1 MCFWKNLANFVGMK
15 NSIDFLPERKQRD
28 LHELAALIRDE
39 VKDVVMI
46 ILYGSYA
53 ANTYV
58 ERDERRD
65 YGVRTIYMSDYDLL
79 VVTKRRLGERESTVE
94 ARIRERFAAG
104 KNDENLPRPQIIN
117 ESISKLNDA
126 LTMGRY
132 FYVEIVAKGIMLY
145 DSGECQLATP
155 GELDYAEI
163 KKMAEEYYGD
173 KFSDGLDF
181 FKGANFYY
189 QEENYHMTA
198 FMLHQATESFLKT
211 IPLVYILYGYKEHDL
226 QFLIE
231 KCKPYTLELA
241 KVFPCDT
248 DEEKRLFDLLR
259 RASYGPYTLRLRAA
273 ICHPICTP
281 PAGRRKTP
289 VRLVAPRLSGSPLQQ
304 KELHRHQSR
313 HRRSRPQDRTITRH
327 RGKGL

>member
-53 ANTYV
+53 TNTYV

-94 ARIRERFAAG
+94 ARVRERFAAG
-104 KNDENLPRPQIIN
+104 KNDDNLPRPQIIN

-145 DSGECQLATP
+145 DSGQCQLATP

-163 KKMAEEYYGD
+163 KKMAEEYYDD

-248 DEEKRLFDLLR
+248 DEERRLFDLLR
-259 RASYGPYTLRLRAA
+259 RAYLETRYNKKNFIVTKADINALVPKIELLRGIVEKACKERFKYY
-273 ICHPICTP
+273 ISS
-281 PAGRRKTP
+281 RRLK
-289 VRLVAPRLSGSPLQQ
+289 
-304 KELHRHQSR
+304 
-313 HRRSRPQDRTITRH
+313 
-327 RGKGL
+327 

>member
-1 MCFWKNLANFVGMK
+1 MK

-28 LHELAALIRDE
+28 LRELAALIRDE

-163 KKMAEEYYGD
+163 KKMAEEYYDD

-248 DEEKRLFDLLR
+248 NEEKRLFDLLR
-259 RASYGPYTLRLRAA
+259 RAYLEARYNKKNFIVTKADIDALVPKIEQLCGIVEKVCKTRLGYYT
-273 ICHPICTP
+273 
-281 PAGRRKTP
+281 
-289 VRLVAPRLSGSPLQQ
+289 QQ
-304 KELHRHQSR
+304 SDNSIHF
-313 HRRSRPQDRTITRH
+313 
-327 RGKGL
+327 

>member
-28 LHELAALIRDE
+28 LRELAALIRDE

-94 ARIRERFAAG
+94 SRVRERFAAG
-104 KNDENLPRPQIIN
+104 KNDENLPRPQLIN

-145 DSGECQLATP
+145 DSGECQLAKP

-163 KKMAEEYYGD
+163 KKMAEEYYDD

-259 RASYGPYTLRLRAA
+259 RAYLEARYNKKNFIVAKEDIDALIPKIVLLRDVTKIIGTTQINKYSLLA
-273 ICHPICTP
+273 
-281 PAGRRKTP
+281 
-289 VRLVAPRLSGSPLQQ
+289 
-304 KELHRHQSR
+304 
-313 HRRSRPQDRTITRH
+313 
-327 RGKGL
+327 

>member
-28 LHELAALIRDE
+28 LRELAALIRDE

-163 KKMAEEYYGD
+163 KKMAEEYYDD

-259 RASYGPYTLRLRAA
+259 RAYLEARYNKKNFIVTKADIDALVPKIELLRNIVEKVCRE
-273 ICHPICTP
+273 
-281 PAGRRKTP
+281 
-289 VRLVAPRLSGSPLQQ
+289 RLNHYDQQ
-304 KELHRHQSR
+304 NQH
-313 HRRSRPQDRTITRH
+313 
-327 RGKGL
+327 

>member
-1 MCFWKNLANFVGMK
+1 MK

-28 LHELAALIRDE
+28 LRELAALIRDE

-163 KKMAEEYYGD
+163 KKMAEEYYDD

-259 RASYGPYTLRLRAA
+259 RAYLEARYNKKNFIATKADIDALVPKIELLRNIVEKVCRE
-273 ICHPICTP
+273 
-281 PAGRRKTP
+281 
-289 VRLVAPRLSGSPLQQ
+289 RLNHYDQQ
-304 KELHRHQSR
+304 NQH
-313 HRRSRPQDRTITRH
+313 
-327 RGKGL
+327 

>member
-1 MCFWKNLANFVGMK
+1 MK

-198 FMLHQATESFLKT
+198 FML
-211 IPLVYILYGYKEHDL
+211 
-226 QFLIE
+226 
-231 KCKPYTLELA
+231 
-241 KVFPCDT
+241 
-248 DEEKRLFDLLR
+248 RL
-259 RASYGPYTLRLRAA
+259 
-273 ICHPICTP
+273 
-281 PAGRRKTP
+281 
-289 VRLVAPRLSGSPLQQ
+289 
-304 KELHRHQSR
+304 
-313 HRRSRPQDRTITRH
+313 
-327 RGKGL
+327 

>member
-28 LHELAALIRDE
+28 LRELAALIRDE

-94 ARIRERFAAG
+94 ARVRERFAAG
-104 KNDENLPRPQIIN
+104 KNDGNLPRPQIIN

-198 FMLHQATESFLKT
+198 FMLHQATESYLKT

-226 QFLIE
+226 QFLIG

-248 DEEKRLFDLLR
+248 DEEKHLFDLLR
-259 RASYGPYTLRLRAA
+259 RAYLEARYNKKNFIVTKADIDALVPKIELLRDIVEKVCKERFNYYRLRD
-273 ICHPICTP
+273 I
-281 PAGRRKTP
+281 K
-289 VRLVAPRLSGSPLQQ
+289 
-304 KELHRHQSR
+304 
-313 HRRSRPQDRTITRH
+313 
-327 RGKGL
+327 

>member
-28 LHELAALIRDE
+28 LRELAALIRDE

-94 ARIRERFAAG
+94 ARVRERFAAG

-163 KKMAEEYYGD
+163 KKMAEEYYDD

-198 FMLHQATESFLKT
+198 FMLHQATESYLKT

-248 DEEKRLFDLLR
+248 DEEKHLFDRLR
-259 RASYGPYTLRLRAA
+259 RAYLEARYNKKNFIVAKEDIDALIPKIILLRDVTKIISTTQINKYSLLA
-273 ICHPICTP
+273 
-281 PAGRRKTP
+281 
-289 VRLVAPRLSGSPLQQ
+289 
-304 KELHRHQSR
+304 
-313 HRRSRPQDRTITRH
+313 
-327 RGKGL
+327 

>member
-28 LHELAALIRDE
+28 LRELAALIRDE

-94 ARIRERFAAG
+94 ARVRERFAAG

-163 KKMAEEYYGD
+163 KKMAKEYYEDKLTDIVDFWGD
-173 KFSDGLDF
+173 ATTNIAQQKYTHASF
-181 FKGANFYY
+181 F
-189 QEENYHMTA
+189 
-198 FMLHQATESFLKT
+198 LHQTAENCLKA
-211 IPLVYILYGYKEHDL
+211 IPLVYTLYGYKEHDL

-259 RASYGPYTLRLRAA
+259 RAYLEARYNKKNFIVTKADIDALIPKIELLRDIVEKVCAQQITLYNQHSYYA
-273 ICHPICTP
+273 
-281 PAGRRKTP
+281 
-289 VRLVAPRLSGSPLQQ
+289 
-304 KELHRHQSR
+304 
-313 HRRSRPQDRTITRH
+313 
-327 RGKGL
+327 

>member
-163 KKMAEEYYGD
+163 KKMAEEYYDD

-259 RASYGPYTLRLRAA
+259 RAYLEARYNDKFVVTKADIDALVPKIELLRD
-273 ICHPICTP
+273 IVEKVCEEQIVEY
-281 PAGRRKTP
+281 K
-289 VRLVAPRLSGSPLQQ
+289 RLSG
-304 KELHRHQSR
+304 R
-313 HRRSRPQDRTITRH
+313 
-327 RGKGL
+327 

>member
-163 KKMAEEYYGD
+163 KKMAEEYYDD

-259 RASYGPYTLRLRAA
+259 RAYLEARYNKKNFIVTKADIDVLVPKIELLRDIVEKVCKERIAEY
-273 ICHPICTP
+273 CSF
-281 PAGRRKTP
+281 G
-289 VRLVAPRLSGSPLQQ
+289 GSS
-304 KELHRHQSR
+304 HR
-313 HRRSRPQDRTITRH
+313 
-327 RGKGL
+327 

>member
-1 MCFWKNLANFVGMK
+1 MK

-28 LHELAALIRDE
+28 LRELAALIRDE

-94 ARIRERFAAG
+94 ARVRERFAAG
-104 KNDENLPRPQIIN
+104 KNDGNLPRPQIIN

-163 KKMAEEYYGD
+163 KKMAEEYYSD

-198 FMLHQATESFLKT
+198 FMLHQATESYLKT

-226 QFLIE
+226 QFLIG

-259 RASYGPYTLRLRAA
+259 RAYLEARYNKKNFIVTKADIDALVPKIELLRDIVEKVCKERIAEYGR
-273 ICHPICTP
+273 
-281 PAGRRKTP
+281 
-289 VRLVAPRLSGSPLQQ
+289 QN
-304 KELHRHQSR
+304 
-313 HRRSRPQDRTITRH
+313 
-327 RGKGL
+327 

>member
-1 MCFWKNLANFVGMK
+1 MK

-94 ARIRERFAAG
+94 ARVRERFAAG
-104 KNDENLPRPQIIN
+104 KNDDNLPRPQIIN

-163 KKMAEEYYGD
+163 KKMAEEYYDD

-259 RASYGPYTLRLRAA
+259 RAYLEARYNKKNFIVTKADIDALVPKIELLRNIVEKVCRE
-273 ICHPICTP
+273 
-281 PAGRRKTP
+281 
-289 VRLVAPRLSGSPLQQ
+289 RLNHYDQQ
-304 KELHRHQSR
+304 NQH
-313 HRRSRPQDRTITRH
+313 
-327 RGKGL
+327 

>member
-28 LHELAALIRDE
+28 LRELAALIRDE

-94 ARIRERFAAG
+94 ARVRERFAAG

-163 KKMAEEYYGD
+163 KKMAEEYYDD

-248 DEEKRLFDLLR
+248 NEEKRLFDLLR
-259 RASYGPYTLRLRAA
+259 RAYLEARYNKKNFIVTKADIDVLVPKIELLRDIVEKVCKERIAEY
-273 ICHPICTP
+273 CSF
-281 PAGRRKTP
+281 G
-289 VRLVAPRLSGSPLQQ
+289 GSS
-304 KELHRHQSR
+304 HR
-313 HRRSRPQDRTITRH
+313 
-327 RGKGL
+327 

>member
-94 ARIRERFAAG
+94 ARVRGAVCSREERREPAPTPDYQRKHLQAERRPDDGTLFLRRDRRKGNHALRF
-104 KNDENLPRPQIIN
+104 
-117 ESISKLNDA
+117 
-126 LTMGRY
+126 GRMS
-132 FYVEIVAKGIMLY
+132 VNHTKRI
-145 DSGECQLATP
+145 
-155 GELDYAEI
+155 DYAEI
-163 KKMAEEYYGD
+163 KAMAEEYYTS
-173 KFSDGLDF
+173 KYIRATYF
-181 FKGANFYY
+181 FDDAITNIHKNRFVQASFY
-189 QEENYHMTA
+189 
-198 FMLHQATESFLKT
+198 LHQAAEYFLKA
-211 IPLVYILYGYKEHDL
+211 ILLVYILYGYKEHDL
-226 QFLIE
+226 EFLIG

-259 RASYGPYTLRLRAA
+259 RAYLEARYNDKFVVTKADIDALVPKIELLRD
-273 ICHPICTP
+273 IVEKVCEEQIVEY
-281 PAGRRKTP
+281 K
-289 VRLVAPRLSGSPLQQ
+289 RLSG
-304 KELHRHQSR
+304 R
-313 HRRSRPQDRTITRH
+313 
-327 RGKGL
+327 

>member
-28 LHELAALIRDE
+28 LRELAALIRDE

-163 KKMAEEYYGD
+163 KKMAEEYYDD

-259 RASYGPYTLRLRAA
+259 RAYLEARYNKKNFIVTKADIDALVPKIELLRDIVEKVCKERFKYY
-273 ICHPICTP
+273 ISS
-281 PAGRRKTP
+281 RRLK
-289 VRLVAPRLSGSPLQQ
+289 
-304 KELHRHQSR
+304 
-313 HRRSRPQDRTITRH
+313 
-327 RGKGL
+327 

>member
-28 LHELAALIRDE
+28 LRELAALIRDE

-94 ARIRERFAAG
+94 ARVRERFAAG

-163 KKMAEEYYGD
+163 KKMAEEYYDD

-259 RASYGPYTLRLRAA
+259 RAYLEARYNKKNFIVTKADIDALVPKIEQLCGIVEKVCKTRLGYYT
-273 ICHPICTP
+273 
-281 PAGRRKTP
+281 
-289 VRLVAPRLSGSPLQQ
+289 QQ
-304 KELHRHQSR
+304 SDNSIHF
-313 HRRSRPQDRTITRH
+313 
-327 RGKGL
+327 

>member
-1 MCFWKNLANFVGMK
+1 MK

-28 LHELAALIRDE
+28 LRELAALIRDE

-94 ARIRERFAAG
+94 TRVRERFAAG

-145 DSGECQLATP
+145 DSGECLLATP

-163 KKMAEEYYGD
+163 KKMAEEYYED
-173 KFSDGLDF
+173 KLTDIVDF
-181 FKGANFYY
+181 GVMQQRILLNR
-189 QEENYHMTA
+189 NIR
-198 FMLHQATESFLKT
+198 MLLSSC
-211 IPLVYILYGYKEHDL
+211 I
-226 QFLIE
+226 
-231 KCKPYTLELA
+231 KP
-241 KVFPCDT
+241 
-248 DEEKRLFDLLR
+248 
-259 RASYGPYTLRLRAA
+259 
-273 ICHPICTP
+273 
-281 PAGRRKTP
+281 
-289 VRLVAPRLSGSPLQQ
+289 Q
-304 KELHRHQSR
+304 K
-313 HRRSRPQDRTITRH
+313 IA
-327 RGKGL
+327 

>member
-1 MCFWKNLANFVGMK
+1 MCFWKNLANFVDMK

-28 LHELAALIRDE
+28 LRELAALIRDE

-94 ARIRERFAAG
+94 ARVRERFAAG

-163 KKMAEEYYGD
+163 KKIAEEYYDD

-259 RASYGPYTLRLRAA
+259 RAYLEARYNKKNFIVTKADIDALVPKIELLRGIVEKACKERFKYY
-273 ICHPICTP
+273 ISS
-281 PAGRRKTP
+281 RRLK
-289 VRLVAPRLSGSPLQQ
+289 
-304 KELHRHQSR
+304 
-313 HRRSRPQDRTITRH
+313 
-327 RGKGL
+327 

>member
-1 MCFWKNLANFVGMK
+1 M
-15 NSIDFLPERKQRD
+15 
-28 LHELAALIRDE
+28 AALIRDE

-259 RASYGPYTLRLRAA
+259 RAYLEARYNKKNFIVTKADIDALVPKIELLRDIVEKVCKERIAEY
-273 ICHPICTP
+273 CSF
-281 PAGRRKTP
+281 AG
-289 VRLVAPRLSGSPLQQ
+289 SS
-304 KELHRHQSR
+304 HR
-313 HRRSRPQDRTITRH
+313 
-327 RGKGL
+327 

>member
-28 LHELAALIRDE
+28 LRELATLIRDE

-94 ARIRERFAAG
+94 ARVRERFAAG

-163 KKMAEEYYGD
+163 KKMAEEYYDD

-259 RASYGPYTLRLRAA
+259 RAYLEARYNKKNFIVTKADIDVLVPKIELLRDLTKK
-273 ICHPICTP
+273 ICAKQIIHYN
-281 PAGRRKTP
+281 R
-289 VRLVAPRLSGSPLQQ
+289 
-304 KELHRHQSR
+304 
-313 HRRSRPQDRTITRH
+313 
-327 RGKGL
+327 

>member
-1 MCFWKNLANFVGMK
+1 MCFWKNLANFVDMK

-94 ARIRERFAAG
+94 ARVRERFAAG

-117 ESISKLNDA
+117 ESISKLNEA

-163 KKMAEEYYGD
+163 KKMAEEYYDD

-248 DEEKRLFDLLR
+248 DEERRLFDLLR
-259 RASYGPYTLRLRAA
+259 RAYLEARYNKKNFIVTKADIDALVSKIELLRD
-273 ICHPICTP
+273 IVEKVC
-281 PAGRRKTP
+281 KE
-289 VRLVAPRLSGSPLQQ
+289 RLNYYNQFN
-304 KELHRHQSR
+304 
-313 HRRSRPQDRTITRH
+313 
-327 RGKGL
+327 

>member
-1 MCFWKNLANFVGMK
+1 MK

-28 LHELAALIRDE
+28 LRELAALIRDE

-94 ARIRERFAAG
+94 ARVRERFAAG

-198 FMLHQATESFLKT
+198 FMLHQATESYLKT

-226 QFLIE
+226 QFLIG

-248 DEEKRLFDLLR
+248 DEEKHLFDLLR
-259 RASYGPYTLRLRAA
+259 RAYLEARYNKKNFIVTKADIDALVPKIELLRDIVEKVCKERIAEYCSY
-273 ICHPICTP
+273 
-281 PAGRRKTP
+281 AG
-289 VRLVAPRLSGSPLQQ
+289 SS
-304 KELHRHQSR
+304 HR
-313 HRRSRPQDRTITRH
+313 
-327 RGKGL
+327 

>member
-1 MCFWKNLANFVGMK
+1 MK

-28 LHELAALIRDE
+28 LRELAALIRDE

-94 ARIRERFAAG
+94 ARVRERFAAG

-163 KKMAEEYYGD
+163 KKMAEEYYDD

-241 KVFPCDT
+241 KVFPCNT

-259 RASYGPYTLRLRAA
+259 RAYLEARYNKKNFIVTKADIDALVPKIELLRNIVEKVCRE
-273 ICHPICTP
+273 
-281 PAGRRKTP
+281 
-289 VRLVAPRLSGSPLQQ
+289 RLNHYDQQ
-304 KELHRHQSR
+304 NQH
-313 HRRSRPQDRTITRH
+313 
-327 RGKGL
+327 

>member
-1 MCFWKNLANFVGMK
+1 MK

-94 ARIRERFAAG
+94 ARVRERFAAG

-145 DSGECQLATP
+145 DSGECLLTTP
-155 GELDYAEI
+155 KELDYAEI
-163 KKMAEEYYGD
+163 KAMAEEYYTS
-173 KFSDGLDF
+173 KYIRATYF
-181 FKGANFYY
+181 FDDAITNIHKNRFVQASFY
-189 QEENYHMTA
+189 
-198 FMLHQATESFLKT
+198 LHQAAEYFLKA

-226 QFLIE
+226 EFLIG

-241 KVFPCDT
+241 KVSPATRMKKNACST
-248 DEEKRLFDLLR
+248 CC
-259 RASYGPYTLRLRAA
+259 AA
-273 ICHPICTP
+273 PIWK
-281 PAGRRKTP
+281 PATMTNS
-289 VRLVAPRLSGSPLQQ
+289 L
-304 KELHRHQSR
+304 
-313 HRRSRPQDRTITRH
+313 
-327 RGKGL
+327 

>member
-1 MCFWKNLANFVGMK
+1 MCFWKNLANFVGMR

-94 ARIRERFAAG
+94 ARVRERFAAG

-163 KKMAEEYYGD
+163 KKMAEEYYDD

-259 RASYGPYTLRLRAA
+259 RAYLEARYNKKNFIVTKADIDALVPKIELLRGIVEKACKERFNYYRLRD
-273 ICHPICTP
+273 I
-281 PAGRRKTP
+281 K
-289 VRLVAPRLSGSPLQQ
+289 
-304 KELHRHQSR
+304 
-313 HRRSRPQDRTITRH
+313 
-327 RGKGL
+327 

>member
-28 LHELAALIRDE
+28 LRELAALIRDE

-94 ARIRERFAAG
+94 ARVRERFAAG

-163 KKMAEEYYGD
+163 KKMAEEYYDD

-259 RASYGPYTLRLRAA
+259 RAYLEARYNKKNFIVTKADIDALVPKIELLRN
-273 ICHPICTP
+273 IVEKVC
-281 PAGRRKTP
+281 
-289 VRLVAPRLSGSPLQQ
+289 Q
-304 KELHRHQSR
+304 KQMAYYRQL
-313 HRRSRPQDRTITRH
+313 
-327 RGKGL
+327 G

>member
-1 MCFWKNLANFVGMK
+1 MK

-28 LHELAALIRDE
+28 LRELAALIRDE

-79 VVTKRRLGERESTVE
+79 VATKRRLGERESTVE

-163 KKMAEEYYGD
+163 KKMAEEYYDD

-259 RASYGPYTLRLRAA
+259 RAYLEARYNKKNFIVTKADIDALVPKIELLRDIVEKVCKERFKYY
-273 ICHPICTP
+273 ISS
-281 PAGRRKTP
+281 RRLK
-289 VRLVAPRLSGSPLQQ
+289 
-304 KELHRHQSR
+304 
-313 HRRSRPQDRTITRH
+313 
-327 RGKGL
+327 

>member
-1 MCFWKNLANFVGMK
+1 MK
-15 NSIDFLPERKQRD
+15 NSIDFLPERKQQD
-28 LHELAALIRDE
+28 LRELAALIRDE

-94 ARIRERFAAG
+94 ARVRERFAAG

-145 DSGECQLATP
+145 DSGQCQLATP

-163 KKMAEEYYGD
+163 KKMAEEYYDD

-181 FKGANFYY
+181 FKGANFYDR
-189 QEENYHMTA
+189 EENYHMA
-198 FMLHQATESFLKT
+198 SFMLHQAAESYLKT
-211 IPLVYILYGYKEHDL
+211 IPLVYTLYGYKEHDL

-259 RASYGPYTLRLRAA
+259 RAYLEARYNKKNFIVTKADIDALVPKIELLRD
-273 ICHPICTP
+273 IVEKGC
-281 PAGRRKTP
+281 
-289 VRLVAPRLSGSPLQQ
+289 RLQIAYYSSLPN
-304 KELHRHQSR
+304 
-313 HRRSRPQDRTITRH
+313 
-327 RGKGL
+327 